1 MNTSTKVFATLALSA
16 AVGEKIKTTES
27 GELSEAGE
35 KLRSAGFI
43 ATGAYPSAPLTG
55 KKTEAIANAVMRLLS
70 KPLQPYDILSM
81 LIAGLI
87 DIRAKCKPE
96 RYALIDPIIDAAQD
110 CIDIYDDLFWQDNHA
125 LFMMLHTKE
134 VKNRKAV
141 DHDAAFDRYC
151 AWLVE
156 S

>member
-16 AVGEKIKTTES
+16 AVGKKIKSQES
-27 GELSEAGE
+27 GELSDAGE

-55 KKTEAIANAVMRLLS
+55 KKTEDIANAVMRLLS
-70 KPLQPYDILSM
+70 KPLQPYDILSI

-96 RYALIDPIIDAAQD
+96 RHILIDPVVDAAQD
-110 CIDIYDDLFWQDNHA
+110 CLDLYESNGPSIILVAH
-125 LFMMLHTKE
+125 
-134 VKNRKAV
+134 V
-141 DHDAAFDRYC
+141 AAYERYC
-151 AWLVE
+151 AWLE